1 MADKVRTVNMQ
12 FDREHKGT
20 VRFKA
25 TGVDDPVK
33 TLYLERNS
41 LEAQGI
47 DKWEGKEALL
57 TLEVK

>member
-1 MADKVRTVNMQ
+1 MADKIRTITLK

-25 TGVDDPVK
+25 TGIDDPVK
-33 TLYLERNS
+33 TLYLERSS